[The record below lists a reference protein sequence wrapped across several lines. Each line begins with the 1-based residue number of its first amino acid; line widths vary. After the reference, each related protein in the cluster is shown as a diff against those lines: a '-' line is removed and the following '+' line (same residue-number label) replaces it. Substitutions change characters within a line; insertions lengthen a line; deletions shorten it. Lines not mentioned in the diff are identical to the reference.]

1 MIMAKR
7 VSHLK
12 LIFSLFFIC
21 SSVWADKLTFDT
33 ALFNDVTE
41 NEDNIFLFEHG
52 GQLPGN
58 YLVDVFLGDKKVD
71 STQIH
76 FHSAKSPNGEY
87 FLKSCLTREQLSR
100 YGVNVKKFPDLS
112 TNPEKYSQNNK
123 QCAHLNAIP
132 QATESFDF
140 YNMRLTLNIPQVA
153 LRPNDE
159 MDIERL
165 DDGIPAFLLNYTANS
180 NVTTDRKTS
189 KSQSSHYIQLYPG
202 LNIGAW
208 RVRHTASWSKKNGS
222 KGQWEN
228 GYIYA
233 TRGLYRLKSRINLGQ
248 IYTAGDFFDSIPFSG
263 VSLGDDGSMLQGG
276 QDGFMP
282 VVRGIARSQARV
294 EIRQDGYLIYSAVV
308 SPGAFEF
315 SDINPRGGNGE
326 LHVTV
331 LESGGVKQEFIV
343 PYSTPSIALRKG
355 RLRYTLAAGHYSPA
369 NGNAIFPISQAT
381 MAYGLPWNFTVF
393 LGGQRASHYGAIST
407 GAGVSL
413 GDFGAL
419 SSGITISS
427 SEYSQQRPVKGD
439 MWKVEYNKTLESS
452 KTTILLK
459 NEKYGAGFKKLS
471 EVLDSYQ
478 LNDQHK
484 HHNRSLCNQT
494 TGGVSQMLD
503 SFGHLGLNWSRWTYR
518 EAPARTFWGGAY
530 GVNTGEVFWTLN
542 FNSSN
547 NERLFNLSVSM
558 PIGQAHKVYSGYR
571 MASSKESKD
580 HELSL
585 RGQAFDERLD
595 WNIRQKQHY
604 TQSRKGV
611 NNGSFGLGWHG
622 SNGYLGGDYYYDV
635 NAHQFDISASGG
647 MVGHQHGLT
656 LGPEING
663 STALIE
669 LPGFSGVPVQN
680 APWIKTDFRGYSLM
694 PGLAPYQEQDIS
706 LDPEDLPPDIEIN
719 QGDVKVLP
727 TDGAIVRAK
736 FSLSDGV
743 RTLMTIER
751 TNGMMVPFGAMV
763 TLISQPTNTAIVD
776 EEGKIYMPGLPENGE
791 LLVQWGKNPDQQC
804 KVDYRISDGKKG
816 DIGIYMLKGVCH

>member
-1 MIMAKR
+1 MAKR
-7 VSHLK
+7 ASYLK
-12 LIFSLFFIC
+12 LIFSLFFLC
-21 SSVWADKLTFDT
+21 SSVWADKLTFDSS
-33 ALFNDVTE
+33 LFNDITE
-41 NEDNIFLFEHG
+41 NEDNMSLFERG
-52 GQLPGN
+52 GQLPGD
-58 YLVDVFLGDKKVD
+58 YFVDVFLGGEKVD
-71 STQIH
+71 SAKIH
-76 FHSAKSPNGEY
+76 FHSTESPNGEY
-87 FLKSCLTREQLSR
+87 FLKSCLTKEQLSN
-100 YGVNVKKFPDLS
+100 YGVNIDKFPGLS
-112 TNPEKYSQNNK
+112 NNSGKDTQNNN

-132 QATESFDF
+132 QADESFDF

-153 LRPNDE
+153 LRPKDE
-159 MDIERL
+159 IDIERW
-165 DDGIPAFLLNYTANS
+165 DDGIPAFLLNYMANS
-180 NVTTDRKTS
+180 NITTDRRTG
-189 KSQSSHYIQLYPG
+189 KSQSSHYIQVYPG

-208 RVRHTASWSKKNGS
+208 RIRNAASWNKINGA
-222 KGQWEN
+222 KGKWEN
-228 GYIYA
+228 SYVYA

-276 QDGFMP
+276 QKGFMP

-315 SDINPRGGNGE
+315 SDINPRGESGE

-331 LESGGVKQEFIV
+331 LESGGARQDFIV
-343 PYSTPSIALRKG
+343 PYSTPSMALRKG
-355 RLRYTLAAGHYSPA
+355 RLRYTLAAGHYYPA
-369 NGNAIFPISQAT
+369 NGNATFPISQAT
-381 MAYGLPWNFTVF
+381 MAYGLPWNLTFF
-393 LGGQRASHYGAIST
+393 LGGQRASHYRAIFT

-427 SEYSQQRPVKGD
+427 SEYSQQRAVKGD
-439 MWKVEYNKTLESS
+439 MWRVEYNKTLQSS
-452 KTTILLK
+452 NTTILLE
-459 NEKYGAGFKKLS
+459 NEKYGVGFKKLS

-478 LNDQHK
+478 RNDQHQ
-484 HHNRSLCNQT
+484 HRNHSLCNQT
-494 TGGVSQMLD
+494 TGRVSQMLD
-503 SFGHLGLNWSRWTYR
+503 SFGHLGINWSRWTYR
-518 EAPARTFWGGAY
+518 GAPARTFWGGGY
-530 GVNTGEVFWTLN
+530 GFSTGEIFWTLN

-547 NERLFNLSVSM
+547 NERLFDLSVSM
-558 PIGQAHKVYSGYR
+558 PLGQAHKVYSGYR

-595 WNIRQKQHY
+595 WDIRQKQHY

-611 NNGSFGLGWHG
+611 NNGSFSLGWHG

-647 MVGHQHGLT
+647 MIGHQHGLT

-680 APWIKTDFRGYSLM
+680 APWVKTDFRGYGIM
-694 PGLAPYQEQDIS
+694 PGLVPYQEQEIS
-706 LDPEDLPPDIEIN
+706 LDSGDLPPDIEIN
-719 QGDVKVLP
+719 QGNVKVLP

-751 TNGMMVPFGAMV
+751 TNGKIVPFGAMA

-776 EEGKIYMPGLPENGE
+776 EDGKIYMSGLPESGK
-791 LLVQWGKNPDQQC
+791 LLVQWGKNADQQC
-804 KVDYRISDGKKG
+804 KVDYQISNGKKG